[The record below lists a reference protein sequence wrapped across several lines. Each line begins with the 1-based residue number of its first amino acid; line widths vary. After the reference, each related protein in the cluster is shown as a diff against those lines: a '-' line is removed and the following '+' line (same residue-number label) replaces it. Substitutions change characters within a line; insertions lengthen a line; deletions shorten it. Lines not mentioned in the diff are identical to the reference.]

1 LIKID
6 LFTFAKHQFRL
17 NALFSGASR
26 GEFTIVPILRPLP
39 CQQGRGTG
47 EGYVKLIGDLFMKT
61 KLYSQIIL
69 GLFAVAFINVGLFA
83 TKFSVDVRDF
93 EFSPSTL
100 LNVRIGD
107 TIHWEWKSGNHTT
120 TSKTIP
126 AGAASWDKPISSTN
140 MSFDYIPTVTG
151 IYSYKC
157 TPHES
162 MGMVGSFTVTS
173 PTGIPDGSSPGSIS
187 LYPNPFVDKITI
199 RVQAGATTRIDQVR
213 IFDVS
218 GKILRE
224 YSLTEWDAK
233 LGKVLSLKD
242 LPVGILFIE
251 FHDNSGQ
258 LFLRKVVHEL

>member
-1 LIKID
+1 LLI
-6 LFTFAKHQFRL
+6 
-17 NALFSGASR
+17 
-26 GEFTIVPILRPLP
+26 
-39 CQQGRGTG
+39 
-47 EGYVKLIGDLFMKT
+47 KLIGDIFMKT
-61 KLYSQIIL
+61 KLYFKIIL
-69 GLFAVAFINVGLFA
+69 ALFTVAFINVGLYA

-107 TIHWEWKSGNHTT
+107 TIHWEWKSGSHTT

-140 MSFDYIPTVTG
+140 TSFDYIPTVIG

-162 MGMVGSFTVTS
+162 MGMIGSFTVSTPS
-173 PTGIPDGSSPGSIS
+173 GIAEGLLNASIL

-199 RVQAGATTRIDQVR
+199 RVQTGATTRLDQVR
-213 IFDVS
+213 ICDVS

-224 YSLTEWDAK
+224 YSFADWDAK

-242 LPVGILFIE
+242 LPVGILLIE
-251 FHDNSGQ
+251 FHENSGQ
-258 LFLRKVVHEL
+258 VFLRKVVHEL